1 MSNTGAELT
10 DPFPLLESVDP
21 TLASDSD
28 KVSLCLYA
36 ATLGGYLWDIAVNL
50 ENEYQL
56 LFKHRIR
63 YPTVIYYMS
72 RVFTLAYI
80 LINFAGRVANIPN
93 CGAAQLALGICN
105 VLSQTFTSFLFFLR
119 VTAVW
124 HKNRYIFFFFTILWF
139 GVIAGAITVP
149 VGIRGAHIGTTQ
161 QCINI
166 RVPDYDQLSAIMPL
180 IFDSCTFVAITYRIL
195 LYYCVEE
202 TARGRLRAFF
212 GRGVPIVSRS
222 LLLSGQ
228 QYYLVA
234 VCGNVV
240 CLILVLVPGLPTVYR
255 AMCTIPIL
263 AIINAMACIVFRK
276 IKFGLIPPDG
286 VMAQLSTFHATSG
299 PAGTTSMHRSIPIHC
314 QPIHADNGSP
324 TLGAEYQEAK
334 SAGTGLQPLEVRMM
348 QETARDNV
356 DFPAKSSPL

>member
-1 MSNTGAELT
+1 MSNTGTEL
-10 DPFPLLESVDP
+10 PNLVMQLEFFDP
-21 TLASDSD
+21 TLTESDS

-36 ATLGGYLWDIAVNL
+36 ATLGGYLWDVAINL
-50 ENEYQL
+50 ENDYQL

-80 LINFAGRVANIPN
+80 LTTFTCRLTDIPN
-93 CGAAQLALGICN
+93 CDTAQLALGICN

-124 HKNRYIFFFFTILWF
+124 HKNQCVFFFFTILWL

-149 VGIRGAHIGTTQ
+149 VGIRGAHIGMTQ
-161 QCINI
+161 HCINV
-166 RVPDYDQLSAIMPL
+166 RVPEYAQLSIIMPL

-195 LYYCVEE
+195 LYSCVEE
-202 TARGRLRAFF
+202 TARGRLRAFL
-212 GRGVPIVSRS
+212 GRGVPIISRN
-222 LLLSGQ
+222 LLLGGQ

-240 CLILVLVPGLPTVYR
+240 CLILVLVPGLPAVYR

-276 IKFGLIPPDG
+276 IKFGLMTSDG
-286 VMAQLSTFHATSG
+286 TVMVQLSTFHASSESG
-299 PAGTTSMHRSIPIHC
+299 PAGTTSLHRSIPIHY
-314 QPIHADNGSP
+314 QPSHADSGSP
-324 TLGAEYQEAK
+324 TLDTEYQK
-334 SAGTGLQPLEVRMM
+334 SKSVGTGRQASTVGGVND
-348 QETARDNV
+348 AGNGAV
-356 DFPAKSSPL
+356 